1 MKSFRF
7 TFQLNLPVLMVVLIA
22 VIFPVYAN
30 AEHKVSGIV
39 VDENDE
45 PLPGATVRE
54 VPVDKKQSIAMVAT
68 DVNGHFTLV
77 ITNLSNEIEVSY
89 VGYEPKKVKLD
100 SPNETLKIKLT
111 PTTGELSEVVV
122 TGYQTISKERATGSF
137 SKVDRKE
144 LETQRI
150 TSVSDMLE
158 GHVAGYTDGKIR
170 GITSMQG
177 VSSPLYVVDGFPI
190 ERTTVTYAGG
200 GFADQVPDINV
211 DDIESITVL
220 KDAAATS
227 IYGARAANG
236 VVVITTKKAKKGTVN
251 ITGSATFSIKLY
263 KRDNTYSTDSRQLI
277 AQARDWISQNPNFA
291 GPNANEYAEN
301 LLKNSSGLLPHYRAI
316 YKRYAGL
323 MSQQQLDAQL
333 DNWSMQGYRYYDETD
348 KINYRDATNQR
359 YNLSISSAND
369 RNSLV
374 GTIAYQR
381 NNPFDKFSNSQGLD
395 ISLRN
400 TINVAKWLSVDLG
413 TTVIYNATKSSSY
426 SLDAPGFSV
435 APYMSFY
442 NEDGSTIVSRQEDHL
457 DKSRLDA
464 IKNYGLYNE
473 DIDPMH
479 ELGKS
484 PTNTTDLVTRIYERL
499 NFRITDWLRFTSQ
512 FQYEF
517 GNFQSKRIQDK
528 TTYSVRNKINN
539 FASTNDGVTTVFN
552 LPYGDIYS
560 HSQNDQRAYNF
571 RNQLDFSYVFAD
583 MHDVTALVGFEMRHN
598 KTRYENNVL
607 YGYDDTMNTWTTVDQ
622 TALQSFSGAIFGRP
636 WISNHD
642 FASINEL
649 TNRFISFYGNASYT
663 FDDKYMV
670 NGSIRT
676 DRTNLYGTG
685 SKYQGKPIWSAGV
698 GWRIDRE
705 NFMHSQFVNM
715 LKLRA
720 SYGIGG
726 NIAKNMWPYL
736 TAYYTTNTHPGVG
749 GVSGSLSS
757 RPNPNLRWEKTITFN
772 VGVDFVL
779 FGNRLNGSVEYYHK
793 KGKDLLASSNGVS
806 VEGQGYS
813 TNTIN
818 NGEMTNYGVELN
830 VTGTPIRTRDWDWTL
845 QGVLG
850 YNHSNVDYV
859 NVKAPFYVLQID
871 QPQAFP
877 RVGNPFTAMYGY
889 KWAGLSE
896 EGLPQVYDS
905 KGEVYSS
912 YAPSNLEDI
921 IYLGSYTPTYSG
933 SVSSNLRWRD
943 FTFSV
948 LVLFE
953 GGHKMRTGYYTY
965 DDCWK
970 KPGDEAH
977 TDIPR
982 YVANE
987 NPDLYCNMS
996 LYTQSDAVVEDASNV
1011 KLRSMTLAY
1020 NLPSEWISKFAAK
1033 ETRLMIGLEDIATFA
1048 KSKQVKYA
1056 LGGYG
1061 RPTFIVGLTL
1071 GF

>member
-100 SPNETLKIKLT
+100 SPNETLKIKLI

-772 VGVDFVL
+772 VGVDFAL

-1020 NLPSEWISKFAAK
+1020 NLPTEWISKFAAK